1 MVQAKLAGHT
11 RVVQQLYRERLALLQ
26 RAWDNLAL
34 LSRMSG

>member
-11 RVVQQLYRERLALLQ
+11 RVVQLYRERLALLQ